1 MLRGIRKASENWLGR
16 ILMAVVLS
24 VLAGSFAVW
33 GINDIFQGY
42 GATYL
47 AKIGNTE
54 IQQDQFSQAY
64 NERLQQLGQQLGRP
78 VPPEQAAALG
88 VDRQVLAQL
97 IAQAGLDQLAHRMRI
112 GVPMSDI
119 VQQVLADP
127 HFQTPTGQFDRAQFE
142 GFLQS
147 IGYTEQRYFDELS
160 RTIPRREISEAVSGD
175 ISVPKAYL
183 DAVNQFQNQ
192 ERSIQYVALGPE
204 QAGDI
209 PQPTAEQ
216 LTKYFNDR
224 KILFRAPEY
233 RKVTTVAVTPAEL
246 AKTITVSDADAKKRY
261 DDNLKQYQTPERR
274 HIEQIVFPDMAQ
286 AQAASTRLKSG
297 IKFDALASER
307 GLKASDIDLGTVAK
321 SAIIDPTVANAAFA
335 LKPGEVSAPIQ
346 GKFGVVIVTVL
357 SVDPAETK
365 AFNVVE
371 PFIKADMALERAKS
385 KVQDLHDKME
395 DARAGGATL
404 AEAAKTLGLQAV
416 TLDIDRSGRDPAG
429 KFVTAIP
436 GATNVISGAFSNDVG
451 VDTYPIDADGGYVWY
466 EVEAVSPA
474 HDRTLDEVK
483 TEVQQRWHDDQV
495 AARVKAKAAD
505 LLAKL
510 KTGNPF
516 DALAMADNVK
526 VQTATD
532 LKRGPA
538 SGGISPKVTDAVFHT
553 ANGAF
558 GSSEGDKPTEWVVF
572 RVSDVKTPPL
582 DPNSADGKKLVQ
594 LLQQAMSDDVFTQY
608 LGWLEDN
615 LGTTINQPALAQA
628 VGNTAP
634 PDTE

>member
-54 IQQDQFSQAY
+54 IQQDQFSQSY
-64 NERLQQLGQQLGRP
+64 NDRLQQLGQQLGRP
-78 VPPEQAAALG
+78 IPPEQAAAMG
-88 VDRQVLAQL
+88 IDRQVLAQL

-112 GVPMSDI
+112 GIPMSNI

-147 IGYTEQRYFDELS
+147 INFTEQRYFDELS
-160 RTIPRREISEAVSGD
+160 RTIPRREITDAVSGD
-175 ISVPKAYL
+175 ISVPKVYL
-183 DAVNQFQNQ
+183 DAINQYQNQ

-209 PQPTAEQ
+209 PQPTPEE
-216 LTKYFNDR
+216 LTKYFDDR

-233 RKVTTVAVTPAEL
+233 RKVVTVAVTPTEL
-246 AKTITVSDADAKKRY
+246 AKTITISDADAKKRY

-297 IKFDALASER
+297 IKFDALAAER

-321 SAIIDPTVANAAFA
+321 SAIIDPTVADAAFA
-335 LKPGEVSAPIQ
+335 LKQGEVSAPVQ

-357 SVDPAETK
+357 SVEPAQTQ
-365 AFNVVE
+365 AFSVVE

-395 DARAGGATL
+395 DARAGGGTL
-404 AEAAKTLGLQAV
+404 ADAAKSLGLQAV
-416 TLDIDRSGRDPAG
+416 TLDIDRSGRDPSG
-429 KFVTAIP
+429 KFVAAIP

-451 VDTYPIDADGGYVWY
+451 VDTYPVDADNGYVWY
-466 EVEAVSPA
+466 EVEAVTPA
-474 HDRTLDEVK
+474 RDRTLDEVK

-495 AARVKAKAAD
+495 AARIKAKAAD

-516 DALAMADNVK
+516 DALATADNVK

-538 SGGISPKVTDAVFHT
+538 GDGISPKVIEAAFHT
-553 ANGAF
+553 ANGGF
-558 GSSEGDKPTEWVVF
+558 GSSEGDKPTQWMVF

-615 LGTTINQPALAQA
+615 LGTTINQAALAQA

-634 PDTE
+634 PDSE